1 MMLDQSRDFRSR
13 RRRIVDRA
21 EEGMGPT
28 RNGRTNV
35 EHLHA
40 IAARGDPRLLGEV
53 RAHFQ
58 RARNL
63 SAEVKFPWRDRAPWR
78 GAETGGATMNK
89 AVMKLPLMLG
99 VVGAIAFAAATPSWA
114 AEQKGPNAADGGNA
128 QAAAQAKT
136 TQAKTTGSA
145 AKTSAR
151 TNTGAEMSTGH
162 AASNEGM
169 AAGKKLSKSSQLSG
183 RTHMGP
189 GRKHLSSK
197 EGVRTRTH
205 IGSRENVRTR
215 TSVGLREARLRN
227 RNIATS
233 SVGFGVDAGF
243 QDTGFAYGYGS
254 PGYGYG
260 AGYPG
265 YQGYGY
271 AARYP
276 GRCTCAPGVASGYGS
291 PAYDAAYGWG
301 GWGWGA
307 GWGPGYASWGW
318 GGTEAGFGVT
328 ATGTSVGVSS
338 RSRVRGA
345 RVSANT
351 TGGAQAGMT
360 TQPGMTAQTQ
370 PGVSGQP
377 GGAKVKASTGA
388 AGTK

>member
-1 MMLDQSRDFRSR
+1 MLDQSRELRSR
-13 RRRIVDRA
+13 RRRIVDRS

-35 EHLHA
+35 GHQHA
-40 IAARGDPRLLGEV
+40 IAAGDPRLLGDV

-63 SAEVKFPWRDRAPWR
+63 SADSQVSMARPCPMAGRR
-78 GAETGGATMNK
+78 TGGAIMNK

-128 QAAAQAKT
+128 PAAAPAKT
-136 TQAKTTGSA
+136 TQAKTTGPA
-145 AKTSAR
+145 AKTSAG
-151 TNTGAEMSTGH
+151 TNTGAKMSTGH
-162 AASNEGM
+162 AASKEGI

-205 IGSRENVRTR
+205 IGSRTR

-227 RNIATS
+227 RSLATS

-254 PGYGYG
+254 PRYGQW
-260 AGYPG
+260 AG
-265 YQGYGY
+265 
-271 AARYP
+271 
-276 GRCTCAPGVASGYGS
+276 
-291 PAYDAAYGWG
+291 
-301 GWGWGA
+301 
-307 GWGPGYASWGW
+307 
-318 GGTEAGFGVT
+318 
-328 ATGTSVGVSS
+328 
-338 RSRVRGA
+338 
-345 RVSANT
+345 
-351 TGGAQAGMT
+351 
-360 TQPGMTAQTQ
+360 
-370 PGVSGQP
+370 
-377 GGAKVKASTGA
+377 
-388 AGTK
+388 

>member
-1 MMLDQSRDFRSR
+1 MLDQSRELRSR
-13 RRRIVDRA
+13 RRRIVDRS

-35 EHLHA
+35 GHQHA
-40 IAARGDPRLLGEV
+40 IAAGDPRLLGDV

-63 SAEVKFPWRDRAPWR
+63 SADSHVSMARPCPMAGRR
-78 GAETGGATMNK
+78 TGGAIMNK

-128 QAAAQAKT
+128 PAAAQAKT

-145 AKTSAR
+145 AKTSAG
-151 TNTGAEMSTGH
+151 TNTGAKMSTGH
-162 AASNEGM
+162 AASNEGI

-205 IGSRENVRTR
+205 IGSRTR

-227 RNIATS
+227 RSLATS

-301 GWGWGA
+301 GWGP

-360 TQPGMTAQTQ
+360 TQPGMTAQTGTTAQ

>member
-1 MMLDQSRDFRSR
+1 
-13 RRRIVDRA
+13 
-21 EEGMGPT
+21 
-28 RNGRTNV
+28 
-35 EHLHA
+35 
-40 IAARGDPRLLGEV
+40 
-53 RAHFQ
+53 
-58 RARNL
+58 
-63 SAEVKFPWRDRAPWR
+63 
-78 GAETGGATMNK
+78 
-89 AVMKLPLMLG
+89 
-99 VVGAIAFAAATPSWA
+99 
-114 AEQKGPNAADGGNA
+114 
-128 QAAAQAKT
+128 
-136 TQAKTTGSA
+136 
-145 AKTSAR
+145 
-151 TNTGAEMSTGH
+151 MSTGH
-162 AASNEGM
+162 AASNEGI

-205 IGSRENVRTR
+205 IGSRTR

-227 RNIATS
+227 RSLATS

-254 PGYGYG
+254 PGYGY
-260 AGYPG
+260 
-265 YQGYGY
+265 
-271 AARYP
+271 AASYP

-301 GWGWGA
+301 GWGP

-351 TGGAQAGMT
+351 AGGAQAGMT
-360 TQPGMTAQTQ
+360 TQPGMTAQTGTTAQ

-377 GGAKVKASTGA
+377 GGAKVKAST
-388 AGTK
+388 

>member
-13 RRRIVDRA
+13 RRRIVDRS

-151 TNTGAEMSTGH
+151 TNTGAKMSTGH

-227 RNIATS
+227 RNLATS

-276 GRCTCAPGVASGYGS
+276 GRCTCAPGVASGYGY
-291 PAYDAAYGWG
+291 PADYAAW
-301 GWGWGA
+301 GWGWGP